1 MTKMLIL
8 MEMQLGTLMD
18 EDDSGDEHDDSCCY
32 NGRKTRETTAR
43 KELQA
48 WCADCKVRSTE
59 TTLDSSVRCGLETA
73 QYTRSVLERSCVG
86 SQGSST
92 HRRISVPPGD
102 AQLHLGDRRELT

>member
-1 MTKMLIL
+1 
-8 MEMQLGTLMD
+8 MD
-18 EDDSGDEHDDSCCY
+18 EDDSGDEHDDSRCY

-59 TTLDSSVRCGLETA
+59 TTLDSSVRCS
-73 QYTRSVLERSCVG
+73 SVLERSCVG
-86 SQGSST
+86 SQGSRT